1 MDTAALHHSHT
12 TDQLSSIH
20 LLYSGRLFMIKAV
33 NDESIHCWKDRL
45 YVLTHGR
52 LLLFSSND
60 PNELPLSS
68 IPIHSCHGQFDASA
82 SSWILEISGK
92 GLDSNDTV
100 QERKWFLQ
108 TESESTCREWLDYIA
123 LAKQPFYPMQQERLS
138 PLSLRQQPL
147 IRTMEIQDP
156 LLMQLVAEPL
166 LLDLESCF
174 QISGKEPS
182 DFFYSATTAAATPVT
197 PYLTSPAPSV
207 SSNMSN
213 YTQQQEYSK
222 SAPQQQQQ
230 QQQHQRS
237 GLEWLPSANSAYL
250 HVSNWGSSMSS
261 SSSQMSTRKDTKNG
275 EFKSMSSKS
284 LSSSPNQSNGAAEF
298 GYRRKNSAPVS
309 LDGTAGKK
317 TTKKWRKLNSVTV
330 DFDIL

>member
-1 MDTAALHHSHT
+1 MDTTAALHHAY

-20 LLYSGRLFMIKAV
+20 NLYSGHLFMIKAI

-45 YVLTHGR
+45 YVLTHGK
-52 LLLFSSND
+52 LLLFSSSND
-60 PNELPLSS
+60 PNQQPLSS
-68 IPIHSCHGQFDASA
+68 IPIHNCQGKFDPSA

-100 QERKWFLQ
+100 QERTWFLQ
-108 TESESTCREWLDYIA
+108 TESESTCREWLDHITV
-123 LAKQPFYPMQQERLS
+123 AKQPLHPNQPLS
-138 PLSLRQQPL
+138 RLSLRQEPS

-156 LLMQLVAEPL
+156 LLLQLVAEPL
-166 LLDLESCF
+166 LLDLERF
-174 QISGKEPS
+174 QIKEPAD
-182 DFFYSATTAAATPVT
+182 DFFYSATATPVT

-207 SSNMSN
+207 SSNMSS

-222 SAPQQQQQ
+222 SAPQQQQ
-230 QQQHQRS
+230 RS
-237 GLEWLPSANSAYL
+237 ALEWLPTANSAYL
-250 HVSNWGSSMSS
+250 HVSNWGSSMTSS
-261 SSSQMSTRKDTKNG
+261 GSQVSSTRKDVAAKSG
-275 EFKSMSSKS
+275 DFKGMSSKS
-284 LSSSPNQSNGAAEF
+284 LSSSPNQSTTTAAAEF

-317 TTKKWRKLNSVTV
+317 TAKKWRKLNSVTV